1 MYLNLQ
7 FLGYNVIHLKLFFL
21 PFINLFIQLL
31 CQSFRSQSEIA
42 LFLDMDELLDA
53 VEQDEQDLYEHLRLV
68 VDKGQSLLRID
79 KFLMHRIENAT
90 RNRIQNAIEAG
101 NVLVN
106 DKAIKSSYKVKPLDI
121 ISMVLPH
128 PPRDTEVYPEDIP
141 IDIIYEDDD
150 VILVNKAPGMV
161 VHPGFNNYTGT
172 LVNAL
177 VFHAQQLPQ
186 MPGNEGRPGLVHRI
200 DKDTS
205 GLLLVSKNEW
215 AITFLAKQFFDHSIT
230 RKYLALVWGDLK
242 EDGTVKGYIGRSV
255 KDRKVMAVY
264 DDEDKGKWS
273 VTHYKIL
280 ERLNYVTLIECE
292 LETGRTHQIRAH
304 MKHIGH
310 PLFNDSSYGGDRIL
324 KGTIFNKYRQFVEN
338 CFELMPR
345 QALHA
350 KSLGFIHPGTRKF
363 IHFETELPADFTAVL
378 DKWRNYIKE

>member
-1 MYLNLQ
+1 
-7 FLGYNVIHLKLFFL
+7 
-21 PFINLFIQLL
+21 
-31 CQSFRSQSEIA
+31 
-42 LFLDMDELLDA
+42 
-53 VEQDEQDLYEHLRLV
+53 
-68 VDKGQSLLRID
+68 VDKGQSLLRLD
-79 KFLMHRIENAT
+79 KFLIIRTENT
-90 RNRIQNAIEAG
+90 SRNRIQNAIDAG

-106 DKAIKSSYKVKPLDI
+106 DKVVKASYKVKPLDI

-128 PPRDTEVYPEDIP
+128 PPRDTEVYPEDIA

-150 VILVNKAPGMV
+150 VIMVNKAPGMV

-177 VFHAQQLPQ
+177 VFHSQQLPQ
-186 MPGNEGRPGLVHRI
+186 MPGNDGRPGLVHRI

-230 RKYLALVWGDLK
+230 RKYIALVWGDLAD
-242 EDGTVKGYIGRSV
+242 DGTVTGYIGRSV

-264 DDEDKGKWS
+264 DDETKGKWS
-273 VTHYKIL
+273 VTHYKVL
-280 ERLNYVTLIECE
+280 ERFNYVTLIECQ

-310 PLFNDSSYGGDRIL
+310 PLFNDSTYGGDKIL
-324 KGTIFNKYRQFVEN
+324 KGTVFNKYRQFVEN
-338 CFELMPR
+338 CFEILPR

-350 KSLGFIHPGTRKF
+350 KSLGFIHPTTRKF
-363 IHFETELPADFTAVL
+363 IHFETELPEDISSVIE
-378 DKWRNYIKE
+378 KWRNYIKE

>member
-1 MYLNLQ
+1 MT
-7 FLGYNVIHLKLFFL
+7 
-21 PFINLFIQLL
+21 
-31 CQSFRSQSEIA
+31 
-42 LFLDMDELLDA
+42 DEN
-53 VEQDEQDLYEHLRLV
+53 QDLEEQDLYEHLRIV
-68 VDKGQSLLRID
+68 VDKGQSLLRLD
-79 KFLMHRIENAT
+79 KFLIIRTENT
-90 RNRIQNAIEAG
+90 SRNRIQNAIDAG

-106 DKAIKSSYKVKPLDI
+106 DKEVKASYKVKPLDI

-128 PPRDTEVYPEDIP
+128 PPRDTEVYPEDIA

-150 VILVNKAPGMV
+150 VIMVNKAPGMV

-177 VFHAQQLPQ
+177 VFHSQQLPQ
-186 MPGNEGRPGLVHRI
+186 MPGNDGRPGLVHRI

-230 RKYLALVWGDLK
+230 RKYIALVWGDLI
-242 EDGTVKGYIGRSV
+242 EDGTVTGYIGRSI

-264 DDEDKGKWS
+264 DDETKGKWS
-273 VTHYKIL
+273 VTHYKVL
-280 ERLNYVTLIECE
+280 ERFNYVTLIECQ

-310 PLFNDSSYGGDRIL
+310 PLFNDSTYGGDKIL
-324 KGTIFNKYRQFVEN
+324 KGTVFNKYRQFVEN
-338 CFELMPR
+338 CFEILPR

-350 KSLGFIHPGTRKF
+350 KSLGFIHPTTRKF
-363 IHFETELPADFTAVL
+363 IHFETELPEDISSVL
-378 DKWRNYIKE
+378 EKWRNYIKE